1 MDHSWNP
8 ISFTPALR
16 SILSVLF
23 FAWDT
28 EFLSGDSVSQIVAKG
43 TTGIWTYTKY
53 ADGSAECYGTTKHSF
68 TKTGTFWL
76 PDVKLPFPFVKPAN
90 TYKNFTIVVA
100 GGEYFAH
107 AMYPHYPLEE
117 ASVSTVRCA
126 VADVTESGSIAV
138 NYIVRGRW
146 KQ

>member
-1 MDHSWNP
+1 MGHTSPGRW
-8 ISFTPALR
+8 R
-16 SILSVLF
+16 
-23 FAWDT
+23 
-28 EFLSGDSVSQIVAKG
+28 FLSRGDSVSQIVAKG
-43 TTGIWTYTKY
+43 TNGIWTYTKY

-76 PDVKLPFPFVKPAN
+76 PEVKLPFVFVKPAN
-90 TYKNFTIVVA
+90 TYKNFTIVVS

-107 AMYPHYPLEE
+107 AMYPKYPLEE
-117 ASVSTVRCA
+117 ASVSTVCCA
-126 VADVTESGSIAV
+126 VAGVTEKGNITV